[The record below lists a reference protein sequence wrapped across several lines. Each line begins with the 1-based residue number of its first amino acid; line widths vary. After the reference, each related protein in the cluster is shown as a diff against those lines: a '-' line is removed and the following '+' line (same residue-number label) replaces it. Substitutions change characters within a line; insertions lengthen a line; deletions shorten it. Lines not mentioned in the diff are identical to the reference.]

1 MIYSFPADYRTS
13 EEVEINDAFSNVLL
27 DIFQDHG
34 FRSSLFAVQAHG
46 AAGFALIRDRSTIES
61 AKFLT
66 LNTLAAAMRPILLD
80 SEIVLGQASLA
91 QPVVLG
97 QASLAPPDKDK
108 P

>member
-61 AKFLT
+61 AKFLN
-66 LNTLAAAMRPILLD
+66 LNTLAAAMRPILLPIAD
-80 SEIVLGQASLA
+80 PCSADRCGRPATEDT
-91 QPVVLG
+91 P
-97 QASLAPPDKDK
+97 
-108 P
+108 